1 MGERGFGD
9 ESPQL
14 ALSHDVA
21 PEERRGDRLDRWP
34 PRREAVADA
43 CFEPPRVGDALH
55 AVVEGT
61 IRTHAGD
68 LASGFV
74 AESAEKLRRL
84 PQYYLALLGRAAFPP
99 VQCNAPWTSV
109 VVEADGSV
117 RPCFFHQRIG
127 NVREAPLSLIVR
139 DGLSAFRRTLDVATN
154 PVCTRCV
161 CALKTSWRGAPWQ

>member
-1 MGERGFGD
+1 LGLDAG
-9 ESPQL
+9 Q
-14 ALSHDVA
+14 VA
-21 PEERRGDRLDRWP
+21 E
-34 PRREAVADA
+34 
-43 CFEPPRVGDALH
+43 FET
-55 AVVEGT
+55 VVEHT
-61 IRTHAGD
+61 IRTHADD

-84 PQYYLALLGRAAFPP
+84 PQYYSALLGGARFPT

-127 NVREAPLSLIVR
+127 NVRATPLPLIVR
-139 DGLSAFRRTLDVATN
+139 DALSSFRGTLDVATN

-161 CALKTSWRGAPWQ
+161 CALKTGWRGAPWH